1 MFFKTHRELNY
12 SKLDGITG
20 DETYSDDSTS
30 YMADLGIDSSKIKNW
45 FINRL
50 LFSKQEGSLTK
61 EQLCNLDLAIEMI
74 SILDKNVSYSR
85 IVSDSL
91 DLMINT
97 PQGEIY
103 IEYLSSGYK

>member
-1 MFFKTHRELNY
+1 MLFFKTHRELNY

-50 LFSKQEGSLTK
+50 LFLSKKVLLQ
-61 EQLCNLDLAIEMI
+61 
-74 SILDKNVSYSR
+74 KNNYV
-85 IVSDSL
+85 I
-91 DLMINT
+91 
-97 PQGEIY
+97 
-103 IEYLSSGYK
+103 